1 MSLFPNKPS
10 GAENAMV
17 YFRCGV
23 VNTTKQADGSFKC
36 KADKRKGLL
45 TLERGA
51 DVRFFYFL
59 KRERE
64 SRDFSFFSFNSVIQF
79 IIIIR
84 IIVLENF
91 DGES

>member
-45 TLERGA
+45 TLERSN
-51 DVRFFYFL
+51 DVRFFFRTL
-59 KRERE
+59 FRC
-64 SRDFSFFSFNSVIQF
+64 FSFKNSMISMFLV
-79 IIIIR
+79 
-84 IIVLENF
+84 
-91 DGES
+91 

>member
-23 VNTTKQADGSFKC
+23 VNTTKQEDGSFKC

-45 TLERGA
+45 TLERSP
-51 DVRFFYFL
+51 DVRFFLLFL
-59 KRERE
+59 FFFLNLERE
-64 SRDFSFFSFNSVIQF
+64 SKRYVSFISE
-79 IIIIR
+79 
-84 IIVLENF
+84 LPL
-91 DGES
+91 

>member
-51 DVRFFYFL
+51 DVRFLIFKIFE
-59 KRERE
+59 RERE
-64 SRDFSFFSFNSVIQF
+64 R
-79 IIIIR
+79 
-84 IIVLENF
+84 E
-91 DGES
+91 

>member
-51 DVRFFYFL
+51 DVRFLIFKIFERE
-59 KRERE
+59 RERE
-64 SRDFSFFSFNSVIQF
+64 SRDFHKFHISFNSVIQSSSF
-79 IIIIR
+79 IC
-84 IIVLENF
+84 
-91 DGES
+91 

>member
-1 MSLFPNKPS
+1 MKEFFQKFQKKKKNSEIEMSLFPNKPS

-45 TLERGA
+45 TLERSN
-51 DVRFFYFL
+51 DVRFF
-59 KRERE
+59 
-64 SRDFSFFSFNSVIQF
+64 FSFSDVS
-79 IIIIR
+79 R
-84 IIVLENF
+84 LKTP
-91 DGES
+91 